1 MESISAH
8 KILAHIMIV
17 RKASDNI
24 PVIQTPLILEFSTRN
39 IARLRVRVPP
49 IILMLT
55 QTAMAWA
62 MHLSSVMRRA
72 SIFLYYTRMMIL
84 EYVYYPYE
92 MIYHSPPQNRNETAS
107 IAGIFPMTKT

>member
-1 MESISAH
+1 
-8 KILAHIMIV
+8 MIV

-72 SIFLYYTRMMIL
+72 SIFLYYVLHTYDDLGVRVL
-84 EYVYYPYE
+84 PL
-92 MIYHSPPQNRNETAS
+92 
-107 IAGIFPMTKT
+107 